1 MSEDSLQA
9 FIDYC
14 TKHIKGDEK
23 GEAQTFLERFFI
35 ALGYP
40 DGHKETGGSFEWRV
54 KGKDSTSFADFV
66 WKKRVLIEMKKADED
81 LSLHLLQV
89 TNYWMKLAGDR
100 PRYIILCNFNEF
112 WIYDFDKNIYDP
124 VDVVKL
130 KDIVK
135 KKSSFGFLLP
145 KPITPL
151 FRIDHKEITEKA
163 AKYVAHAFSSM
174 CNRRV
179 RREDALRYC
188 MQCIVAMFSQYVG
201 LLPDDIFTRIIEE
214 CEEQEG
220 SAYDIVPLSYDLIG
234 GLFREM
240 NSKGVSEGE
249 RYRGVEYFNGGL
261 FSEIIPVN
269 LTKQE
274 VVYFGVAAGE
284 DWKAVNPAIFGT
296 IFEQASDEEKT
307 NIRHKLGMHYTHEI
321 DIKKIVVPVI
331 VQPWLKKIEAAETLD
346 ELYELLAQLRKFKVL
361 DPACGSGNF
370 LFIAYKE
377 MKLLEKLLLARI
389 RALST
394 KPADARRFRNFLP
407 NNQYVSVK
415 QFYGIDTNPF
425 AVELARVTL
434 MVAKELWVTQHEKD
448 FDNENALPLDNLDK
462 NIICADALFTEWPE
476 ADAIIGNP
484 PYQSKNKMQEEFGAE
499 YVNKLREAY
508 PEVPGRA
515 DFCVYWFYKA
525 HKHLKENSYAGL
537 VGTNTIRQN
546 YSREGSLDYI
556 VKNGGTIIEA
566 VSSEPWSGEAAV
578 HVSIASWKK
587 GKESGKKNLFTV
599 DENENIHLHEVE
611 NINSSLSLQ
620 IDVTSAKVLECNKE
634 PKKCF
639 QGQTH
644 GHEGFLLSIKEAN
657 KLLNKNKKY
666 AEVLKP
672 FLVGDELVGNF
683 QSQPKRFVIDFTT
696 MDMNESSSYK
706 EVFKLI
712 QETVLPERE
721 VRAKEQ
727 EEVNKKVL
735 KQNPKAKVNKHH
747 INFFNKWWKLSWGR
761 EDMLSEISRLK
772 RYVACARVTQRQIF
786 EFVSTEINPSD
797 QIMIFLLDDDYSFG
811 IIQSKFHWQWLT
823 EKCSTLGIGN
833 RYTTDTVWDTFPFP
847 QSPTQ
852 KQIEKIAAAAKT
864 LRDVRNKAM
873 KDYNYSLRDL
883 YRVLEKPG
891 KNAINDLQKEL
902 DNAVMEAYGFDEKKD
917 LLSQLLELNLQVAE
931 KEKRQEKVQAPG
943 LPDWVKNKE
952 KFVSDD
958 CVRFEEN

>member
-484 PYQSKNKMQEEFGAE
+484 PFQSKRNMQAEFGAD
-499 YVNKLREAY
+499 YVNKVHSAY

-525 HKHLKENSYAGL
+525 HKHLKENGYAGL
-537 VGTNTIRQN
+537 VGTNTITQN

-556 VKNGGTIIEA
+556 VKNEGTIIEA
-566 VSSEPWSGEAAV
+566 VSSEPWSGEAVV

-587 GKESGKKNLFTV
+587 GIQEGEKNLYILDAQGNLELYRV
-599 DENENIHLHEVE
+599 N
-611 NINSSLSLQ
+611 NINSSLSIE
-620 IDVTSAKVLECNKE
+620 IDLTSAIVLECNKK

-639 QGQTH
+639 QGQIPALK
-644 GHEGFLLSIKEAN
+644 GYLVDNKIALKWIKEN
-657 KLLNKNKKY
+657 PSLNKII
-666 AEVLKP
+666 KP
-672 FLVGDELVGNF
+672 HLIADELIGNIN
-683 QSQPKRFVIDFTT
+683 SQPERHVIDFGTKNILDVT
-696 MDMNESSSYK
+696 KYK
-706 EVFKLI
+706 NVYNHLK
-712 QETVLPERE
+712 ETVYPL
-721 VRAKEQ
+721 VKEKAD
-727 EEVNKKVL
+727 EEENGLTKDNGRRDHL
-735 KQNPKAKVNKHH
+735 KN
-747 INFFNKWWKLSWGR
+747 WWILWRRR
-761 EDMLSEISRLK
+761 EDMLYEFTETK
-772 RYVACARVTQRQIF
+772 RYIACSGVSKRNIF
-786 EFVSTEINPSD
+786 EFVST
-797 QIMIFLLDDDYSFG
+797 QIIPNAAVFAFCFEDDYSFG
-811 IIQSKFHWQWLT
+811 IIQSFVHWEWWKA
-823 EKCSTLGIGN
+823 KCSTMKGDY
-833 RYTTDTVWDTFPFP
+833 RYTANTVWDTFSWP
-847 QSPTQ
+847 QKPTQ
-852 KQIEKIAAAAKT
+852 KQIEKVAKASKA
-864 LRDVRNKAM
+864 LRDARNKAM
-873 KDYNYSLRDL
+873 NDYHYSLRDL
-883 YRVLEKPG
+883 YRVLEQRGNP
-891 KNAINDLQKEL
+891 INDLQHAL
-902 DNAVMEAYGFDEKKD
+902 DKAVMEAYDFDEKKD
-917 LLSQLLELNLQVAE
+917 LLTQLLELNLQVAE

-943 LPDWVKNKE
+943 LPDWVKNRE
-952 KFVSDD
+952 KFVSGD
-958 CVRFEEN
+958 CVRFEE

>member
-179 RREDALRYC
+179 KREDALRYC

-434 MVAKELWVTQHEKD
+434 MVAKELWVTQHEKY

-484 PYQSKNKMQEEFGAE
+484 PFQSKRNMQAEFGAD
-499 YVNKLREAY
+499 YVNKVHSAY

-525 HKHLKENSYAGL
+525 HKHLKENGYAGL
-537 VGTNTIRQN
+537 VGTNTITQN

-556 VKNGGTIIEA
+556 VKNEGTIIEA
-566 VSSEPWSGEAAV
+566 VSSEPWSGEAVV

-587 GKESGKKNLFTV
+587 GIQEGEKNLYILDAQGNLELYRV
-599 DENENIHLHEVE
+599 N
-611 NINSSLSLQ
+611 NINSSLSIE
-620 IDVTSAKVLECNKE
+620 IDLTSAIVLECNKK

-639 QGQTH
+639 QGQIPALK
-644 GHEGFLLSIKEAN
+644 GYLVDNKIALKWIKEN
-657 KLLNKNKKY
+657 PSLNKII
-666 AEVLKP
+666 KP
-672 FLVGDELVGNF
+672 HLIADELIGNIN
-683 QSQPKRFVIDFTT
+683 SQPERHVIDFGTKNILDVT
-696 MDMNESSSYK
+696 KYK
-706 EVFKLI
+706 NVYNHLK
-712 QETVLPERE
+712 ETVYPL
-721 VRAKEQ
+721 VKEKAD
-727 EEVNKKVL
+727 EEENGLTKDNGRRDHL
-735 KQNPKAKVNKHH
+735 KN
-747 INFFNKWWKLSWGR
+747 WWILWRRR
-761 EDMLSEISRLK
+761 EDMLYEFTETK
-772 RYVACARVTQRQIF
+772 RYIACSGVSKRNIF
-786 EFVSTEINPSD
+786 EFVST
-797 QIMIFLLDDDYSFG
+797 QIIPNAAVFAFCFEDDYSFG
-811 IIQSKFHWQWLT
+811 IIQSFVHWEWWKA
-823 EKCSTLGIGN
+823 KCSTMKGDY
-833 RYTTDTVWDTFPFP
+833 RYTANTVWDTFSWP
-847 QSPTQ
+847 QKPTQ
-852 KQIEKIAAAAKT
+852 KQIEKVAKASKA
-864 LRDVRNKAM
+864 LRDARNKAM
-873 KDYNYSLRDL
+873 NDYHYSLRDL
-883 YRVLEKPG
+883 YRVLEQRGNP
-891 KNAINDLQKEL
+891 INDLQHAL
-902 DNAVMEAYGFDEKKD
+902 DKAVMEAYDFDEKKD
-917 LLSQLLELNLQVAE
+917 LLTQLLELNLQVAE

-943 LPDWVKNKE
+943 LPDWVKNRE
-952 KFVSDD
+952 KFVSGD
-958 CVRFEEN
+958 CVRFEE